1 MATQECHHTLGAL
14 LRWRE
19 LWNSPWT
26 GRRQLSTTRGG
37 LRQERW
43 VFWHAIIKAFLFFLR
58 SFLLSPTHLVHTKY
72 LLVFVCASNIAVVSR
87 ATLHISCRCT
97 PLVGWFL
104 QVGHYQPWL
113 QLDAN
118 HHVKRLQQIGQ
129 THLQIPYP
137 DVQTLGPDTGVLLV
151 LFMLTYY
158 IIYCSQQFQNGTRYI
173 RSLTLIEYTTVV
185 GGQDSYIIPT
195 RLAGGIE
202 QFFTIIWALTTF

>member
-1 MATQECHHTLGAL
+1 
-14 LRWRE
+14 
-19 LWNSPWT
+19 
-26 GRRQLSTTRGG
+26 
-37 LRQERW
+37 

-118 HHVKRLQQIGQ
+118 HHVKRLQQMGQ
-129 THLQIPYP
+129 THLQLPYP
-137 DVQTLGPDTGVLLV
+137 DVQTLGPDTGVL
-151 LFMLTYY
+151 
-158 IIYCSQQFQNGTRYI
+158 
-173 RSLTLIEYTTVV
+173 
-185 GGQDSYIIPT
+185 
-195 RLAGGIE
+195 
-202 QFFTIIWALTTF
+202 